1 MYFFFFLFSIE
12 LRINFVNLGIF
23 INLIVSMVLVSEG
36 FNIVIIIMINKIEGK
51 VNMMFMI
58 CMIIVFVFL
67 LKYFVIS
74 FNIVLKKIVI
84 FIEIIF
90 MVKEILVL

>member
-12 LRINFVNLGIF
+12 LCINFVNLGIF

>member
-1 MYFFFFLFSIE
+1 MYFFFFLFSME

-58 CMIIVFVFL
+58 CMIIVFVFF

-74 FNIVLKKIVI
+74 FSIVLKNIVI